1 MGKSK
6 PVPIR
11 FSLDELE
18 TIEKFM
24 KKYDMKSMNDL
35 ARLGVAFLIAFLS
48 GFEKL
53 LASGHVE
60 QIEAWQKSTR
70 NELSKNKKSYK
81 KFSEAFR
88 IIEETIV
95 PKIEE
100 DLAEGAKIVKPFA
113 KKRKSGRPKKL
124 RKKRGRPKN
133 LGYLRH

>member
-24 KKYDMKSMNDL
+24 KKYDMKSRNDVV
-35 ARLGVAFLIAFLS
+35 RFGVAFLIAFLG

-60 QIEAWQKSTR
+60 QIEAWQKSMR
-70 NELSKNKKSYK
+70 KELSKNEKPYK

-113 KKRKSGRPKKL
+113 KKRKSGRPKKPK
-124 RKKRGRPKN
+124 RKRGDRKN
-133 LGYLRH
+133 LGYGK

>member
-24 KKYDMKSMNDL
+24 KKYEMKSMNDVV
-35 ARLGVAFLIAFLS
+35 RFGVAFLIGFLA

-60 QIEAWQKSTR
+60 QIEAWQKSMR
-70 NELSKNKKSYK
+70 KELSRNKKSYK

-88 IIEETIV
+88 IIEETVV
-95 PKIEE
+95 PTIEK
-100 DLAEGAKIVKPFA
+100 DLAEGAKAVKPFA
-113 KKRKSGRPKKL
+113 KKRQSGRPKKPK
-124 RKKRGRPKN
+124 RKRGKPKN
-133 LGYLRH
+133 RGYKK

>member
-11 FSLDELE
+11 FSLDELD
-18 TIEKFM
+18 TIKKFM
-24 KKYDMKSMNDL
+24 KKYNMKSMNDVV
-35 ARLGVAFLIAFLS
+35 RFGVAFLIAFLA

-60 QIEAWQKSTR
+60 QIEAWQKSMR
-70 NELSKNKKSYK
+70 KELSQNKKPYK

-100 DLAEGAKIVKPFA
+100 DLAEGAKAVKPFA
-113 KKRKSGRPKKL
+113 KKRKSGRPKKPK
-124 RKKRGRPKN
+124 RKRGKPKN
-133 LGYLRH
+133 RGYEK

>member
-24 KKYDMKSMNDL
+24 EKYEMKSRNDVV
-35 ARLGVAFLIAFLS
+35 RFGVAFLIAYLA

-53 LASGHVE
+53 LASGHIE
-60 QIEAWQKSTR
+60 QIEAWQKSMR
-70 NELSKNKKSYK
+70 KELSKNKKSYK
-81 KFSEAFR
+81 KFSEAFQ
-88 IIEETIV
+88 IIEKTVV
-95 PKIEE
+95 PTMEE

-113 KKRKSGRPKKL
+113 KKRKSGRPKKPK
-124 RKKRGRPKN
+124 RKRGKPKN
-133 LGYLRH
+133 RGYEK